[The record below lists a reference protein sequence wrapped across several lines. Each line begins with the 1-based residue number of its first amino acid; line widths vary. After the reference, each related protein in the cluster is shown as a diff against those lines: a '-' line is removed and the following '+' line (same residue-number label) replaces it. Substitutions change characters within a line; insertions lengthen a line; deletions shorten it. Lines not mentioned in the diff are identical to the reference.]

1 MTSNA
6 KKDFY
11 LLHPLHSLIV
21 DDPLSWLARIVQ
33 NYTELRAGYATPSS
47 TILASLTIGKK
58 EPFSNVGTV
67 VSSLR
72 TDSMK
77 AAFLDFL
84 GLSVEQYASQKESF
98 KTQTVYRWRIHH
110 DQKALDIVLADPAV
124 QAELKGW
131 KGGITDPYWFVVGLL
146 STTTAAKYKVERKD
160 EGKLKAN
167 VDFGAI
173 ASAAA
178 TGSVIPPPG
187 AQANI
192 EVADEQ
198 SQEGKFV
205 ATADALGEGEGERIF
220 AVEFRSFR
228 WRTRRVLKPRVGHG
242 PQGDGAFG
250 DGKEKRDSEKG
261 EAEERMSAV
270 LDADAFDEVAEV
282 EGDDR
287 YFVIELG
294 NQLH

>member
-1 MTSNA
+1 MTSKA

-11 LLHPLHSLIV
+11 LLHPLHSLTV
-21 DDPLSWLARIVQ
+21 DDPLSWLGRVVQ
-33 NYTELRAGYATPSS
+33 NYTELRAGYATPTPT
-47 TILASLTIGKK
+47 TIASLTIGSK

-72 TDSMK
+72 SESMK

-84 GLSVEQYASQKESF
+84 GLSVEQYASQKETF

-110 DQKALDIVLADPAV
+110 DQKTLDIVLADPAV
-124 QAELKGW
+124 QAELKDW

-160 EGKLKAN
+160 EGKVKAN
-167 VDFGAI
+167 VDLGAI
-173 ASAAA
+173 ASAA
-178 TGSVIPPPG
+178 TGSVVPPPG
-187 AQANI
+187 AQANVN
-192 EVADEQ
+192 VADER
-198 SQEGKFV
+198 SEEGKFV

-228 WRTRRVLKPRVGHG
+228 WRTRRVLKPQVGHG
-242 PQGDGAFG
+242 PRGDGAFG
-250 DGKEKRDSEKG
+250 NGKEKKDSEKG
-261 EAEERMSAV
+261 EGEEKMSAM
-270 LDADAFDEVAEV
+270 LDADEFDEVAEI

-287 YFVIELG
+287 YFVVELG